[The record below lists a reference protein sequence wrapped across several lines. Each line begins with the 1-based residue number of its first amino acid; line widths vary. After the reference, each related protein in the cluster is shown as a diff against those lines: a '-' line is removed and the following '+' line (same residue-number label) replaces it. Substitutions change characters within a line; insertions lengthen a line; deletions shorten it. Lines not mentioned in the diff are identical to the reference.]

1 MAVVPLGCDDARVS
15 HSRLEL
21 LKPAAKGRSSAVSG
35 QSSVLVRTATNRGAP
50 VYGYRRV
57 PGVPPVGVVRIREG
71 HTSPD
76 GIVRPHPH
84 AHDFLV
90 LVYVERGGGRV
101 QLDDREWRVEAGDVL
116 VVAPG
121 EVVTFVE
128 RLLHDA
134 DGWSVYFPPD
144 VMEPGDLGTFLSWR
158 AHPLLFPFVRGVA
171 GGAQRLRVPPA
182 QRSAF
187 VEHVEAIDREVRE
200 RRDGCNEAAL
210 AHLTLLLVA
219 ISRLAA
225 DVSDD
230 LTLRDE
236 PLLAAVF
243 DAVEAGFRGPLTLAD
258 VAATLGLTPGHLT
271 TVVGRKTGRTVQQ
284 WITER
289 RMVEARRLLVDTELT
304 VEAVAARVGYRDPGY
319 FARRF
324 RSAHGASPLEWR
336 RAGPARRGPA
346 EVETQ

>member
-1 MAVVPLGCDDARVS
+1 MAMIPLGCDDVRVS
-15 HSRLEL
+15 HSRLERIG
-21 LKPAAKGRSSAVSG
+21 PAAKGRSSEELG
-35 QSSVLVRTATNRGAP
+35 LSSVLVRTATSRGAP

-57 PGVPPVGVVRIREG
+57 PGVPPVGVVRMHDG
-71 HTSPD
+71 HTRP
-76 GIVRPHPH
+76 GGAVRPQPH

-116 VVAPG
+116 LVAPG

-128 RLLHDA
+128 RDLHAA

-144 VMEPGDLGTFLSWR
+144 VMEPGDLGAFLSWR

-171 GGAQRLRVPPA
+171 GGVQRLHVPPG
-182 QRSAF
+182 QRAAF
-187 VEHVEAIDREVRE
+187 VEHVAALEREVRE
-200 RRDGCNEAAL
+200 RRDGCNEAAI

-219 ISRLAA
+219 VSRLAA

-230 LTLRDE
+230 LVLRDE
-236 PLLAAVF
+236 PQLAAVF
-243 DAVEAGFRGPLTLAD
+243 DAIEAGFRGPLSLTD
-258 VAATLGLTPGHLT
+258 VATTVGLTPGHLT

-289 RMVEARRLLVDTELT
+289 RMVEARRLLADTELT
-304 VEAVAARVGYRDPGY
+304 VEAVGARVGYRDPGY

-324 RSAHGASPLEWR
+324 RHAHGASPLEWR
-336 RAGPARRGPA
+336 RGGRAR
-346 EVETQ
+346 

>member
-1 MAVVPLGCDDARVS
+1 M
-15 HSRLEL
+15 
-21 LKPAAKGRSSAVSG
+21 
-35 QSSVLVRTATNRGAP
+35 QTATSKGAP

-57 PGVPPVGVVRIREG
+57 PGVPPVGVVQMHDG
-71 HTSPD
+71 HTRP
-76 GIVRPHPH
+76 GVVRPQPH

-101 QLDDREWRVEAGDVL
+101 RLDDRDWQVEAGDVL

-128 RLLHDA
+128 RELHDA

-144 VMEPGDLGTFLSWR
+144 VMEPGDVGTFLSWR

-171 GGAQRLRVPPA
+171 GGAQRLHVPTA

-187 VEHVEAIDREVRE
+187 VEHIAALDREVRE
-200 RRDGCNEAAL
+200 RRDGYNEAAI

-219 ISRLAA
+219 VSRLAA

-230 LTLRDE
+230 LVLRDE

-243 DAVEAGFRGPLTLAD
+243 DVVEAGFRGPLTLAD
-258 VAATLGLTPGHLT
+258 VAATVGLTPGHLT

-289 RMVEARRLLVDTELT
+289 RMVEARRLLAETELT
-304 VEAVAARVGYRDPGY
+304 VEAVGARVGYRDPGY

-324 RSAHGASPLEWR
+324 RHAHGASPLEWR
-336 RAGPARRGPA
+336 RAGRAR
-346 EVETQ
+346 